1 MLSLVTLRI
10 EYCEATLS
18 NIRLDHLNP
27 SCMACALVG
36 VKDFRKIYVGVG
48 QKNLI
53 LEGVSVM
60 GRVFAERG
68 EEGG

>member
-1 MLSLVTLRI
+1 
-10 EYCEATLS
+10 
-18 NIRLDHLNP
+18 
-27 SCMACALVG
+27 MACALVG

>member
-1 MLSLVTLRI
+1 
-10 EYCEATLS
+10 
-18 NIRLDHLNP
+18 
-27 SCMACALVG
+27 MACALVG

-60 GRVFAERG
+60 GRVNFCRERG
-68 EEGG
+68 GGGMITTQQKEEY